1 MQTMPTGS
9 LGIRVPGTGP
19 GVVTRIGQTETGE
32 TLSFGPFRLMRP
44 ARVLV
49 RDGNPVT
56 IGGRALDVLIALT
69 GRPGEVVSGRELI
82 DFVWPGVFVEEANLR
97 VHIAALRKALED
109 GKDGVRYIV
118 NVPGRGY
125 TFVAPVRHSGAGG
138 TAPIAPASPARSR
151 NFPTPL
157 QLLVGRTETVA
168 TLSSLLLSRRF
179 VSVVGPGGIG
189 KTSVAVAVANALRRE
204 FGDDAVCFVD
214 LGSLTNP
221 ADVPSAIASALG
233 CFVQGPDHEPYIR
246 AFLADKRIL
255 VVLDNCEHVIET
267 AAQLCARLIHAA
279 PSVHILATSREALR
293 VEGEHVQVLMPLH
306 SPPDETPSAVQA
318 LASPA
323 VQLFMERA
331 AASGHHAQL
340 TDTDA
345 PIVGSICRR
354 LDGIALAI
362 ELVASRVGTHG
373 IRGTAG
379 LLDSGAGLLLPG
391 RRSALP
397 RHQTLQAMLDWS
409 FRLLPTDEQEVFC
422 RLSVFVG
429 SFTLAA
435 AHAVSGGESQAVS
448 SAIANLV
455 DKSLVRVV
463 PTSGLTQY
471 RLLDTTRAYAAAK
484 LAEDGQAVAAERRH
498 AGFFTDLLRQGMA
511 KGSAFDGHS
520 IAVHAPHIDNVRKA
534 LAWSYSSS
542 GDRSLA
548 IELAALAAPLF
559 LGLSLLDECQQWCRR
574 ALCALREA
582 DHGTRWELELQG
594 GLAMSS
600 MYSRGNSLEVRAGI
614 ERGLELSEILQ
625 DGRHQLQL
633 LSGLYI
639 FLMRQGDFS
648 GALTAAKRNAAVAKA
663 SGGPIENAMTEW
675 MLGGSYHLN
684 GNQAA
689 ALRHCKDGSK
699 LASDFRLGRVSFFG
713 HDHHVSGLATLARS
727 LWLCGFADQGCKVA
741 RQGIQTAQSHDHPV
755 SSCIA
760 LIYLVPVFQW
770 SGDVRAAQEYT
781 EIVIEQATK
790 YSLAP
795 YHAVGLALKGE
806 LMVARGEA
814 SSGVE
819 TLRAALKA
827 MDADQY
833 RIVTLPTRRALAEGL
848 ALSGR
853 PDEALATIGGA
864 VARAEQ
870 VGEILWLPDLLR
882 AQGEILLRRPRPD
895 LPAAERALLRS
906 IDCAHKQSAL
916 SWQLRAAIPLA
927 RMWGEH
933 GRGKDARSMLADIYR
948 RFTEGFGT
956 RDLVSARRLLE
967 ELSSTSRAR
976 QTSRT

>member
-9 LGIRVPGTGP
+9 LSIRVPGTGP
-19 GVVTRIGQTETGE
+19 GVVTRGGQTETGE

-44 ARVLV
+44 ARVLM
-49 RDGNPVT
+49 RDGKPVT

-82 DFVWPGVFVEEANLR
+82 DLVWPGVFVEEANLR
-97 VHIAALRKALED
+97 VHIAALRKALGD

-189 KTSVAVAVANALRRE
+189 KTSVAVAVANALRQE

-221 ADVPSAIASALG
+221 ADVPSAIAAALG

-255 VVLDNCEHVIET
+255 VVFDNCEHVIET

-279 PSVHILATSREALR
+279 PSLHILATSREALR

-435 AHAVSGGESQAVS
+435 AHAVAGGESQAVS

-853 PDEALATIGGA
+853 SDEALATIGGA

-933 GRGKDARSMLADIYR
+933 GRDKDARSMLEDIYR

-967 ELSSTSRAR
+967 ELSSTS
-976 QTSRT
+976 

>member
-1 MQTMPTGS
+1 MQTRPTGS
-9 LGIRVPGTGP
+9 LSIRVPGTGSA
-19 GVVTRIGQTETGE
+19 VVTSSDQTETGE
-32 TLSFGPFRLMRP
+32 ILFFGPFRLIG
-44 ARVLV
+44 ATRVLV
-49 RDGNPVT
+49 RDGKPVA

-69 GRPGEVVSGRELI
+69 GRAGEVVSGRELI
-82 DFVWPGVFVEEANLR
+82 DLVWPGVFVEEANLR
-97 VHIAALRKALED
+97 VHIAALRKVLGD
-109 GKDGVRYIV
+109 GKDNVRYVV

-125 TFVAPVRHSGAGG
+125 TFVAPVRRNGAGG
-138 TAPIAPASPARSR
+138 GTASIAAPASTARSP

-168 TLSSLLLSRRF
+168 TMSSLLLSRRF
-179 VSVVGPGGIG
+179 VSVIGPGGIG
-189 KTSVAVAVANALRRE
+189 KTTVAVAVGNALRQE

-214 LGSLTNP
+214 LGSLTDP
-221 ADVPSAIASALG
+221 ADVPSAVASALG

-255 VVLDNCEHVIET
+255 IVLDNCEHVIET
-267 AAQLCARLIHAA
+267 AAQLCARLFHAA
-279 PSVHILATSREALR
+279 PSVHLLATSREALR
-293 VEGEHVQVLMPLH
+293 VEGEHVQLLMPLD
-306 SPPDETPSAVQA
+306 SPPDETPTAVQA

-340 TDTDA
+340 SDTDA
-345 PIVGSICRR
+345 PIVAKICRR

-373 IRGTAG
+373 IQGTAG
-379 LLDSGAGLLLPG
+379 LLESGAGLLLPG
-391 RRSALP
+391 WRSAVP
-397 RHQTLQAMLDWS
+397 RHQTLQAMFDWS
-409 FRLLPTDEQEVFC
+409 FRLLSTDEQRVLC

-429 SFTLAA
+429 NFTLAA
-435 AHAVSGGESQAVS
+435 AHAVAGGKIQTVT
-448 SAIANLV
+448 SAIASLV
-455 DKSLVRVV
+455 DKSLMRVV
-463 PTSGLTQY
+463 PTSGLTHY

-484 LAEDGQAVAAERRH
+484 LAEDGQAVAAERGH
-498 AGFFTDLLRQGMA
+498 AGYFTGLLKQGMA
-511 KGSAFDGHS
+511 KGSAFDGHNV
-520 IAVHAPHIDNVRKA
+520 AVHAPHIDNVRKA
-534 LAWSYSSS
+534 LAWSFSSLD
-542 GDRSLA
+542 DRSLA
-548 IELAALAAPLF
+548 IELAALAVPLF

-594 GLAMSS
+594 ALAMSS

-639 FLMRQGDFS
+639 FLMRQGEFS
-648 GALTAAKRNAAVAKA
+648 GALAAAKRNAAVAKA

-675 MLGGSYHLN
+675 MLGGSYHLT

-689 ALRHCKDGSK
+689 ALRHCKQGSK

-727 LWLCGFADQGCKVA
+727 LWLCGFPDQGCKVA
-741 RQGIQTAQSHDHPV
+741 RQGIKTAQSHDHPV
-755 SSCIA
+755 SSCIS
-760 LIYLVPVFQW
+760 LIYLVPVFHW
-770 SGDVRAAQEYT
+770 SGDFRAAQEYT

-795 YHAVGLALKGE
+795 YRAVGLALKGE
-806 LMVARGEA
+806 LMVAHGEA
-814 SSGVE
+814 SSGVA

-848 ALSGR
+848 AHSGQS
-853 PDEALATIGGA
+853 DEALATIVEA

-882 AQGEILLRRPRPD
+882 AQGEILLMQPRPD
-895 LPAAERALLRS
+895 LATAERILLRS
-906 IDCAHKQSAL
+906 LDCAHKQSAL
-916 SWQLRAAIPLA
+916 SWQLKAAIPLA
-927 RMWGEH
+927 RMWKEH
-933 GRGKDARSMLADIYR
+933 GRGKDARSVLEDIYR
-948 RFTEGFGT
+948 RFTEGFET
-956 RDLVSARRLLE
+956 RDLVTARRFLE
-967 ELSSTSRAR
+967 ELSSTD
-976 QTSRT
+976 

>member
-1 MQTMPTGS
+1 MGPPGAGS
-9 LGIRVPGTGP
+9 A
-19 GVVTRIGQTETGE
+19 VTNGGE
-32 TLSFGPFRLMRP
+32 LSFGSFRLIG
-44 ARVLV
+44 AERVLL
-49 RDGNPVT
+49 RDGKPVA

-82 DFVWPGVFVEEANLR
+82 DLVWPGVFVEEANLR
-97 VHIAALRKALED
+97 VHIAALRKVLGG

-125 TFVAPVRHSGAGG
+125 TFVAPVRRSGAGG
-138 TAPIAPASPARSR
+138 TAPIAARANPARPA
-151 NFPTPL
+151 NFPSPS
-157 QLLVGRTETVA
+157 QLLVGRSETVT

-189 KTSVAVAVANALRRE
+189 KTTVAVAVANALRQE
-204 FGDDAVCFVD
+204 FGDDAVCFVV

-221 ADVPSAIASALG
+221 ADVPSAVASALG

-267 AAQLCARLIHAA
+267 AAPLCERLFRAA
-279 PSVHILATSREALR
+279 PSVHLLTTSREALR
-293 VEGEHVQVLMPLH
+293 VESENVYLLMPLD
-306 SPPDETPSAVQA
+306 SPLDDTPSAVQA
-318 LASPA
+318 LATPA
-323 VQLFMERA
+323 VQLFMKK
-331 AASGHHAQL
+331 AASSGYEAQL
-340 TDTDA
+340 SDTDA
-345 PIVGSICRR
+345 PIVAEICRR

-373 IRGTAG
+373 IQGTAN
-379 LLDSGAGLLLPG
+379 LLDSSAGLFLQG

-409 FRLLPTDEQEVFC
+409 FRLLSADEQRILC

-429 SFTLAA
+429 QFTLAA
-435 AHAVSGGESQAVS
+435 THAVAGDAGGKTLTVTN
-448 SAIANLV
+448 AIFSLA
-455 DKSLVRVV
+455 DKSLIWISSTGG
-463 PTSGLTQY
+463 PAYY
-471 RLLDTTRAYAAAK
+471 RLPDTTRAYAATK
-484 LAEDGQAVAAERRH
+484 LAESGEAEATARRH
-498 AGFFTDLLRQGMA
+498 ACYFAGLLKQGMA
-511 KGSAFDGHS
+511 KGSAFDGPNV
-520 IAVHAPHIDNVRKA
+520 AVHAPHIDNVRKA
-534 LAWSYSSS
+534 LAWSFSSS
-542 GDRSLA
+542 DDRSLA
-548 IELAALAAPLF
+548 IELAAHAAPLF

-574 ALCALREA
+574 ALGALREA

-594 GLAMSS
+594 ALAMSS
-600 MYSRGNSLEVRAGI
+600 MYARGNSLEVRAGI

-639 FLMRQGDFS
+639 FLTRQGDFS
-648 GALTAAKRNAAVAKA
+648 GALAAAKRSAAVAKA
-663 SGGPIENAMTEW
+663 SGGPTENAMTEW
-675 MLGGSYHLN
+675 MLGGSYHLT

-689 ALRHCKDGSK
+689 ALRHCKQGSK

-741 RQGIQTAQSHDHPV
+741 RQGIKRAQSYDHPV
-755 SSCIA
+755 SYCIA
-760 LIYLVPVFQW
+760 LIYLVPVLHW
-770 SGDVRAAQEYT
+770 SGDFRAAEEHT
-781 EIVIEQATK
+781 EIVIEQAIK

-795 YHAVGLALKGE
+795 YRAVSLALKGE
-806 LMVARGEA
+806 LMVARGDA
-814 SSGVE
+814 PSGVE
-819 TLRAALKA
+819 ILRAGLKA

-853 PDEALATIGGA
+853 PQEALATIDEA

-870 VGEILWLPDLLR
+870 IGEILWLPDLLR
-882 AQGEILLRRPRPD
+882 ARGEILLTQPRPD

-906 IDCAHKQSAL
+906 IDCARKQSAL

-927 RMWGEH
+927 RLWKEH
-933 GRGKDARSMLADIYR
+933 DRGKDARSMLEDIHQ

-956 RDLVSARRLLE
+956 QDLVAARRLLE
-967 ELSSTSRAR
+967 ELNSTN
-976 QTSRT
+976 

>member
-1 MQTMPTGS
+1 MGLPGAGS
-9 LGIRVPGTGP
+9 A
-19 GVVTRIGQTETGE
+19 VVTSGDELETGE
-32 TLSFGPFRLMRP
+32 ILSFGPFRLIGA

-49 RDGNPVT
+49 RDGESVA

-82 DFVWPGVFVEEANLR
+82 HLVWPGVFVEEANLR
-97 VHIAALRKALED
+97 VHIAALRKGLED

-125 TFVAPVRHSGAGG
+125 TFVAPVRRSGAGG
-138 TAPIAPASPARSR
+138 TAPIAASASPPRSP

-189 KTSVAVAVANALRRE
+189 KTTVAVAVANALRQE

-221 ADVPSAIASALG
+221 ADVPSAVASALG
-233 CFVQGPDHEPYIR
+233 CFVQGPDHEPYMR
-246 AFLADKRIL
+246 AFLADKRVL

-267 AAQLCARLIHAA
+267 TAPLCARLLHAA
-279 PSVHILATSREALR
+279 PSVHLLATSREALR
-293 VEGEHVQVLMPLH
+293 VEGEYVHLLMPLD

-331 AASGHHAQL
+331 ASRGHHAQL
-340 TDTDA
+340 SDIEA
-345 PIVGSICRR
+345 PIVANICRR

-362 ELVASRVGTHG
+362 ELVASYVGTHG
-373 IRGTAG
+373 IQGTAD
-379 LLDSGAGLLLPG
+379 LLDSGAELFLPG
-391 RRSALP
+391 WRSALP

-409 FRLLPTDEQEVFC
+409 FMLLSADEQRVLR
-422 RLSVFVG
+422 RLSVFIG
-429 SFTLAA
+429 QFTLAA
-435 AHAVSGGESQAVS
+435 AHAVAGDADGKTQTVT
-448 SAIANLV
+448 SAIASLV
-455 DKSLVRVV
+455 DKSLMGVLS
-463 PTSGLTQY
+463 TSGPAYY
-471 RLLDTTRAYAAAK
+471 RLLDTTRAYAAAQ
-484 LAEDGQAVAAERRH
+484 LAEDGQAEGAERRH
-498 AGFFTDLLRQGMA
+498 AAYFTGLLEQGMA
-511 KGSAFDGHS
+511 KGSAFDGHNV
-520 IAVHAPHIDNVRKA
+520 AVHAPHIGNVRKA
-534 LAWSYSSS
+534 LAWSFSSS
-542 GDRSLA
+542 HDRSLA
-548 IELAALAAPLF
+548 IELAAHAAPLF

-574 ALCALREA
+574 ALGALEEE
-582 DHGTRWELELQG
+582 DHATQWELELQG
-594 GLAMSS
+594 ALAMSS
-600 MYSRGNSLEVRAGI
+600 MYTRGNSLEVRAGI

-639 FLMRQGDFS
+639 FLTRQGDFS
-648 GALTAAKRNAAVAKA
+648 GALAAAKRNAAVAKA
-663 SGGPIENAMTEW
+663 SGGPAENAMTEW
-675 MLGGSYHLN
+675 MLGGSYHLA

-689 ALRHCKDGSK
+689 ALRHCKQGSR
-699 LASDFRLGRVSFFG
+699 LALDFSLGRVSFFG

-727 LWLCGFADQGCKVA
+727 LWLCGFADQGCTVA
-741 RQGIQTAQSHDHPV
+741 RQGIKRAQSYDHPV
-755 SSCIA
+755 SYCIA
-760 LIYLVPVFQW
+760 LIYLVPVLHW
-770 SGDVRAAQEYT
+770 SGDFKAAEEHT
-781 EIVIEQATK
+781 EIVLQQAIK

-795 YHAVGLALKGE
+795 YRAVGLALKGE
-806 LMVARGEA
+806 LMVANGEA

-848 ALSGR
+848 ALSGQ
-853 PDEALATIGGA
+853 PDEALATIGEA

-870 VGEILWLPDLLR
+870 VGEMLWLPDLLR
-882 AQGEILLRRPRPD
+882 AQGEILLTQPRPD

-927 RMWGEH
+927 RMWAGH
-933 GRGKDARSMLADIYR
+933 GRGKDARTMLEDIYR

-956 RDLVSARRLLE
+956 RDLVTARRLLE
-967 ELSSTSRAR
+967 ELSPTS
-976 QTSRT
+976 

>member
-1 MQTMPTGS
+1 MRLPGAGS
-9 LGIRVPGTGP
+9 AVITSGDEL
-19 GVVTRIGQTETGE
+19 ETGE
-32 TLSFGPFRLMRP
+32 ILSFGSFRLIGA

-49 RDGNPVT
+49 RDGKPVA

-82 DFVWPGVFVEEANLR
+82 DLVWPGVFVEEANLR
-97 VHIAALRKALED
+97 VHIAALRKVLGD

-125 TFVAPVRHSGAGG
+125 TFVAPVRRPGSGD
-138 TAPIAPASPARSR
+138 TAPIAAPASPARPP

-157 QLLVGRTETVA
+157 QLLVGRTETVTA
-168 TLSSLLLSRRF
+168 LSSLLLSRRF

-189 KTSVAVAVANALRRE
+189 KTTVAVAVANALRQE

-221 ADVPSAIASALG
+221 ADVPSAVASALG

-267 AAQLCARLIHAA
+267 AAPLCARLLHAA
-279 PSVHILATSREALR
+279 PSVHLLATSREALR
-293 VEGEHVQVLMPLH
+293 VEGEYVHLLMPLD

-331 AASGHHAQL
+331 ASSGHHAQL
-340 TDTDA
+340 SDTEA
-345 PIVGSICRR
+345 PIVAKICRR

-362 ELVASRVGTHG
+362 ELVASRVGAHG
-373 IRGTAG
+373 IQGTAD
-379 LLDSGAGLLLPG
+379 LLDSGAELFLPG
-391 RRSALP
+391 WRSALP

-409 FRLLPTDEQEVFC
+409 FRLLSADEQRILC
-422 RLSVFVG
+422 GLSVFVG
-429 SFTLAA
+429 QFTLAA
-435 AHAVSGGESQAVS
+435 AQAVAGDADGETQTVT
-448 SAIANLV
+448 SAIASLV
-455 DKSLVRVV
+455 DKSLIGVLS
-463 PTSGLTQY
+463 TSGPACY
-471 RLLDTTRAYAAAK
+471 RLLDTTRVYAAAK
-484 LAEDGQAVAAERRH
+484 LTEDGQAEAAERRH
-498 AGFFTDLLRQGMA
+498 AGYFTGLLKQGMA
-511 KGSAFDGHS
+511 KGSAFDGHNVT
-520 IAVHAPHIDNVRKA
+520 VHAPHIGNVRKA
-534 LAWSYSSS
+534 LAWSFSSS
-542 GDRSLA
+542 DDRSLA
-548 IELAALAAPLF
+548 IELAAHAAPLF

-574 ALCALREA
+574 ALGALQEA

-594 GLAMSS
+594 ALAMSS
-600 MYSRGNSLEVRAGI
+600 MYTRGNSLEVRAGI
-614 ERGLELSEILQ
+614 ERALELSEILQ

-639 FLMRQGDFS
+639 FLTRQGDFS
-648 GALTAAKRNAAVAKA
+648 GALAAAKRNAAVAKA
-663 SGGPIENAMTEW
+663 SGGPTENAMTEW
-675 MLGGSYHLN
+675 MLGGSYHLT

-689 ALRHCKDGSK
+689 ALRHCKQGSK

-727 LWLCGFADQGCKVA
+727 LWLCGFADQGCTVA
-741 RQGIQTAQSHDHPV
+741 RQGINRAQSYDHPV
-755 SSCIA
+755 SYCIA
-760 LIYLVPVFQW
+760 LIYLVPVLHW
-770 SGDVRAAQEYT
+770 SGDFRAAEEHT
-781 EIVIEQATK
+781 EIVIEQAIK

-795 YHAVGLALKGE
+795 YRAVGLALKGE
-806 LMVARGEA
+806 LMVANGVA
-814 SSGVE
+814 PSGVE
-819 TLRAALKA
+819 ILRAGLKA

-853 PDEALATIGGA
+853 PDEALATIDEA

-882 AQGEILLRRPRPD
+882 AQGEILLTQPRPD

-927 RMWGEH
+927 RMWRKH
-933 GRGKDARSMLADIYR
+933 DRGKDARSMLEDIYQ

-956 RDLVSARRLLE
+956 RDLVTARRLLE
-967 ELSSTSRAR
+967 ELSSTN
-976 QTSRT
+976 